1 MSKFELPT
9 ATPSSASAL
18 STPAE
23 PRQSTSSY
31 NNSDDDDDDDLPYPT
46 ELPRSDFLSPNFD
59 ASTYLST
66 VARNRHQTLE
76 DLRSDLRQRSQL
88 LNKELV
94 ELVNGNYEEFLSL
107 GSDLRDGEEKV
118 EGVRVGVLG
127 FEREVNGIKAVVN
140 ERKEEVRGLLEEKKE
155 IRREVALGRA
165 LIEVSE
171 RLGEVERDLGITVEG
186 DEVDDEVDDE
196 AEDERHV
203 VEGLELGKL
212 RRFTMQYLLIGKMVE
227 RIGAEHPFLV
237 KQRGRMEEIRK
248 TILLDLAASLR
259 QARNEKKSQA
269 ALALMKIYADLDA
282 EAESVK
288 VLKGG

>member
-1 MSKFELPT
+1 MSKFQLPT

-31 NNSDDDDDDDLPYPT
+31 NSSDLDDLPYPT
-46 ELPRSDFLSPNFD
+46 ELPRNDFLSPDFN
-59 ASTYLST
+59 ASAYLST

-88 LNKELV
+88 LNKELL

-127 FEREVNGIKAVVN
+127 FEREVNGIQSVLK
-140 ERKEEVRGLLEEKKE
+140 ERKEEVRRLLEEKKG
-155 IRREVALGRA
+155 IRREVVVGRA
-165 LIEVSE
+165 LVEIWE
-171 RLGEVERDLGITVEG
+171 RLGELERDLGITSTVDE
-186 DEVDDEVDDE
+186 DEEVDDD
-196 AEDERHV
+196 EDESDV
-203 VEGLELGKL
+203 VEGVELGKL
-212 RRFTMQYLLIGKMVE
+212 RRHTMHYLLIGKMVE

-248 TILLDLAASLR
+248 TILLDLAANLR
-259 QARNEKKSQA
+259 QARNEKKAQA
-269 ALALMKIYADLDA
+269 ILAVVKIYANLDA

-288 VLKGG
+288 ILKGG